1 MKRKKVVSLASLAI
15 MATMVTWQAFA
26 NPATRISSWHESTIT
41 LPRNGWWYTID
52 RKATESYQETKVT
65 KPAYNVVSNIA
76 GDNDD
81 EKLSTNKTHR
91 SGNTDIKTHQ
101 TNVKGKKVRG
111 AFRSSIVNQFTNQ
124 VKLAWRL

>member
-1 MKRKKVVSLASLAI
+1 
-15 MATMVTWQAFA
+15 MVGGIQL
-26 NPATRISSWHESTIT
+26 I
-41 LPRNGWWYTID
+41 
-52 RKATESYQETKVT
+52 
-65 KPAYNVVSNIA
+65 
-76 GDNDD
+76 

-101 TNVKGKKVRG
+101 NNVKGKKVRG